1 MPIGNQTN
9 KHITEILDRASIA
22 ALSESELNEVR
33 AHVPECMSCRDA
45 YEAAR
50 LSAVAI
56 KNRAHAVIE
65 PSPFFQTRVMA
76 ALREQQAVE
85 SVPAMLRLWRSAKA
99 LVSTMAVT
107 TAALAVVSFMQP
119 SQTTPVADQSA
130 SLYSAD
136 SLIMDQNRDDQ
147 MSYEQVLSTIYED
160 EDDAR

>member
-1 MPIGNQTN
+1 MKD
-9 KHITEILDRASIA
+9 KHITEILDSASIA
-22 ALSESELNEVR
+22 MLSESELNEIRVH
-33 AHVPECMSCRDA
+33 ALECMPCRDA
-45 YEAAR
+45 FEAAR
-50 LSAVAI
+50 LSAVI
-56 KNRAHAVIE
+56 IRSRAETTIE

-85 SVPAMLRLWRSAKA
+85 SVPPMLRLWRSAKA

-119 SQTTPVADQSA
+119 SQTTPVVDQTASA
-130 SLYSAD
+130 YSAY
-136 SLIMDQNRDDQ
+136 SVIMGQDADDQ